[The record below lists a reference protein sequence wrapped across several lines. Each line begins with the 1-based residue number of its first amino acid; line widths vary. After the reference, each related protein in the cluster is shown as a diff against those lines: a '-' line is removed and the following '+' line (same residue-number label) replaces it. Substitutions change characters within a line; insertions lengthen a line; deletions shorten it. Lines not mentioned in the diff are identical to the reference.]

1 MEPHMSRPLP
11 RYQPDRDPNK
21 LDRIIPPD
29 TDTPT
34 TTSSTNHIGH
44 RTSEGDQ
51 RRLRAIPVIAPAV
64 GGTIPGT
71 NPLNAYLNKEHWKA
85 KRCHRA

>member
-1 MEPHMSRPLP
+1 MSRPLP
-11 RYQPDRDPNK
+11 RYQPDTDPNK

-34 TTSSTNHIGH
+34 TSSSNHIGA
-44 RTSEGDQ
+44 RSGEGDQ
-51 RRLRAIPVIAPAV
+51 RRLRAIPVIANGVP
-64 GGTIPGT
+64 GTIPNTEGYAA
-71 NPLNAYLNKEHWKA
+71 LHAKERFKA